1 MSEKTHLA
9 AKAERGSRPGS
20 AAIRAFGAMTD
31 AEAGRYSRSRDLP
44 GLIALWPRELA
55 DSSPEGGLHILSKLT
70 RALRAERRRALA
82 GHWSYDLNR
91 HLALMDAYKAE
102 LGSLRGMN
110 AGLSQKMPGAAPP
123 RSEAATGKVARAVR
137 PLAARPR

>member
-9 AKAERGSRPGS
+9 VKEGRGSRPGS

-31 AEAGRYSRSRDLP
+31 AEAGLYLRSRDLP
-44 GLIALWPRELA
+44 CLIALWPRELA
-55 DSSPEGGLHILSKLT
+55 NLSPEGGLHILSKLK

-91 HLALMDAYKAE
+91 HLALMSAYKAE
-102 LGSLRGMN
+102 LGSLRGMD
-110 AGLSQKMPGAAPP
+110 AHLSQKMPDAAPP
-123 RSEAATGKVARAVR
+123 RSGRATRKVAPAVR
-137 PLAARPR
+137 PSAARPR